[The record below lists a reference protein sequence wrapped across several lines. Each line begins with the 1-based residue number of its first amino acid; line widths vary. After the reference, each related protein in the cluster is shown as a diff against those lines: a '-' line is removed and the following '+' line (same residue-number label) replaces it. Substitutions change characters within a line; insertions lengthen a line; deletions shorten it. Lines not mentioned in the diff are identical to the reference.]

1 MGSLLS
7 HPSISIKI
15 VCTHRLENV
24 SLSASLNKIKLQV
37 TVRIRQSTHI
47 YTVECRMSSLSI
59 LYCPCFHDLFWM
71 IELPSQHKLQMTSD
85 TFERFENNA
94 NRPLAQALICDSADD
109 DLCES
114 LIAGIVTRCRLEC
127 DPDQPIR
134 GQYLAE
140 LTNQSP
146 AKIPGVTY
154 LMRDTFLV
162 FSPRPL
168 SWPRSLTR
176 SVWDNFRESAQE
188 SKLVRNDA
196 LNIANLSSQ

>member
-1 MGSLLS
+1 
-7 HPSISIKI
+7 
-15 VCTHRLENV
+15 
-24 SLSASLNKIKLQV
+24 
-37 TVRIRQSTHI
+37 
-47 YTVECRMSSLSI
+47 
-59 LYCPCFHDLFWM
+59 M
-71 IELPSQHKLQMTSD
+71 IELPSQYKLKMTSD
-85 TFERFENNA
+85 TERVSDKDIENNA
-94 NRPLAQALICDSADD
+94 KRPLAQALICDSADD

-134 GQYLAE
+134 EQYLAE

-146 AKIPGVTY
+146 ANIPGVTY

-176 SVWDNFRESAQE
+176 SVWDNFRESARE

-196 LNIANLSSQ
+196 QHSTSQTCPVSNNPGCEKKEVRHFLIAFYYQHLRHDTEKQRDQLSNFIEAIDL